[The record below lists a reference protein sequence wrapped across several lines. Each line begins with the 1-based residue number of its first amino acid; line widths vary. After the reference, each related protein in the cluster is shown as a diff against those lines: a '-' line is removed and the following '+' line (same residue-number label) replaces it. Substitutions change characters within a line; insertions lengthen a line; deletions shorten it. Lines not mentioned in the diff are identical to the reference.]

1 MRRATLG
8 LGLTVVAAAVVT
20 VGSGWRAERASE
32 SRAAIDG
39 QRAPQSRMGAK
50 QSAGYPASQW
60 AEADSAAVGL
70 VAGRVSFEAG
80 PERRAGVEPAPA
92 MSLPW
97 LRNFAATAESSVAAP
112 LVVERMTQWRA
123 ADTSCSA
130 AGYGGLS
137 IRADVAGGRGSEE
150 ILASFTQ
157 GVLVLDA
164 AGKLLASATA
174 PACQG
179 SADELVAVAVGDAH
193 IDGPVIALAL
203 TTGGH
208 RAATTWLVLYRVIGG
223 VVAPVFSGAVEER
236 LGEDVRSGEV
246 TLLPGALVY
255 QAPSGKRTLWSYSA
269 EQGRYGELTLDV
281 PAGA

>member
-1 MRRATLG
+1 MRGTMLG
-8 LGLTVVAAAVVT
+8 LGLTVTATVVIT
-20 VGSGWRAERASE
+20 VGSGWRAEQPSE
-32 SRAAIDG
+32 SRAAMNG
-39 QRAPQSRMGAK
+39 RRAPPSHAGAK
-50 QSAGYPASQW
+50 RDAGYPASQW
-60 AEADSAAVGL
+60 AGSDSAGEL
-70 VAGRVSFEAG
+70 VSGRVSFEAG
-80 PERRAGVEPAPA
+80 PERRGRVETAAPRA
-92 MSLPW
+92 LPW
-97 LRNFAATAESSVAAP
+97 LRNFAVTAESAVATP
-112 LVVERMTQWRA
+112 MVVERMTQWRA
-123 ADTSCSA
+123 PDASCSA
-130 AGYGGLS
+130 AGYGGLA

-174 PACQG
+174 PECQG
-179 SADELVAVAVGDAH
+179 SADELVAIAVGDAQ

-208 RAATTWLVLYRVIGG
+208 RASTTWLVLYRVIGG

-236 LGEDVRSGEV
+236 LGDQVRSGEV

-255 QAPSGKRTLWSYSA
+255 QAASGKRTLWSYSA
-269 EQGRYGELTLDV
+269 EQGRYGEVTLDV